1 MNKNLKKV
9 ISAVA
14 ALAVSASS
22 IVAFAAGYPDVP
34 ETASYAQAVKELSA
48 LNVINGYEDGTFAP
62 DKNVTRA
69 EITKMIVTA
78 LGTASVSAANAATG
92 RDTQFDDVKGTHWAS
107 GYVTVGTSAGTQF
120 INGYS
125 ATEFGPE
132 DNVTFAQ
139 AVKMLVAALGY
150 TTYAEN
156 NGGWPN
162 GYLTY
167 GYNLDITKGVTGVSN
182 DTQVTRAQ
190 VAQMIDN
197 AVKAPIC
204 VVDGYDTQWNGT
216 QTPRLVEKNETSQ
229 YNKDTWQC
237 LLNYAHDAYVVNGRV
252 QATHQSDNSVKTDEV
267 VISIEKSNNYDGYQ
281 VVAKQSQGARLS
293 NQKAYIGE
301 SEADKYLLTYAEM
314 IVQMNDD
321 DELTILSIV
330 PAGSNKT
337 ETFAAE
343 DLDERTINGAS
354 MDDSSLKVYVNG
366 STTKTTTYKLN
377 TESNGVGFY
386 LNGQPLAENLSATS
400 DVLAGYINDYV
411 INNPTGTVTLID
423 SPNEGVSTTDGKYDY
438 IMVTYYKDAIV
449 DSVVGD
455 DEECTIYFS
464 EADLGTDSSMDVDY
478 TDEDKYYSFTTTDG
492 TAIKPTDLVEDD
504 VLSIAYTGTNFSS
517 SDSYTVIVSRDTAE
531 GKVTSKGSDDGVK
544 TEFSM
549 NGSVYKIASEVLVNK
564 DKDIAVGNE
573 YTFYLDA
580 FGRIAKVDET
590 ANSQKVAL
598 LENVYTANGDQYY
611 ATIVTPDGKKT
622 NYTIKDKALYDT
634 YRAYCY
640 VDNSD
645 KKKAPEDRV
654 YGYSLSS
661 STGNITIKDP
671 FDKNGG
677 ANIEYRESTNRIG
690 SIRLN
695 DSVTSILDLSDYSA
709 DRSIEPMTI
718 DALEDSAEYTA
729 YGYNKLSDNSY
740 QLVLIIDGG
749 QGALTYKTEF
759 VIYSKK
765 SSEEVDGDNKTT
777 YTVYEPGA
785 TEATTIVLDDDSV
798 DKDLNEGDPIVV
810 KKNASGYATEVYP
823 LFNVNLNNGY
833 SAFASAARSAL
844 NDKDL
849 STIIDTGKADS
860 TLKKGSNNKNESN
873 WIFGAIYDR
882 SGKSVTIATMD
893 DFKKTVKLNSADYDL
908 KDYEV
913 SVNDLDEYDIDPDAN
928 ILVYNYKE
936 RSGKQLRVSNGV
948 LSSIL
953 KLTTVKAAFTDA
965 DQDSILNWNA
975 DAITANEGAQYGRTS
990 FIFAKTIDGD
1000 ITEAYVIVPSSSRN

>member
-22 IVAFAAGYPDVP
+22 IVAFAAAGYPDVP

-48 LNVINGYEDGTFAP
+48 LKVINGYEDGTFLP

-78 LGTASVSAANAATG
+78 LGSASLSAANAATG
-92 RDTQFDDVKGTHWAS
+92 KDTQFEDVKGTHWAS
-107 GYVTVGTSAGTQF
+107 GFVTVGTSAGTQF

-182 DTQVTRAQ
+182 DTQLTRAQ

-204 VVDGYDTQWNGT
+204 VIDGYDTQWNGT
-216 QTPRLVEKNETSQ
+216 QTPRLVEKNTTSQ

-252 QATHQSDNSVKTDEV
+252 RRTHQSDSSVKTDEV
-267 VISIEKSNNYDGYQ
+267 YISIEKSNNYDGYQ
-281 VVAKQSQGARLS
+281 VVSGYTDRTHYD
-293 NQKAYIGE
+293 NEKAYIGD
-301 SEADKYLLTYAEM
+301 SEADKYLLTYSEL
-314 IVQMNDD
+314 IVQQNDD
-321 DELTILSIV
+321 DELTILSIA
-330 PAGSNKT
+330 PIGANKT

-343 DLDERTINGAS
+343 DLDERTINDDV

-366 STTKTTTYKLN
+366 STSKTTTYKLS
-377 TESNGVGFY
+377 TDGVGFY
-386 LNGQPLAENLSATS
+386 LNGQPLAENLSATGTE
-400 DVLAGYINDYV
+400 LAGYINDY
-411 INNPTGTVTLID
+411 IIDNATGTVTLID
-423 SPNEGVSTTDGKYDY
+423 SPEEGVSTTDGKYDY

-464 EADLGTDSSMDVDY
+464 EADLGTDSSMEIDN

-492 TAIKPTDLVEDD
+492 KEIKATDLVEDD
-504 VLSIAYTGTNFSS
+504 VLSIAYTGTSFSN
-517 SDSYTVIVSRDTAE
+517 SDSYTVLVSRDTAE

-544 TEFSM
+544 TEFTM
-549 NGSVYKIASEVLVNK
+549 NGSTYKIASTALVNQN
-564 DKDIAVGNE
+564 KDITVGNE

-590 ANSQKVAL
+590 ANSQKIAL

-622 NYTIKDKALYDT
+622 NYTIKDKATYDQ
-634 YRAYCY
+634 YKLFCY
-640 VDNSD
+640 ESAADGAE
-645 KKKAPEDRV
+645 KLAAEERV

-661 STGNITIKDP
+661 STGNITIKDKY
-671 FDKNGG
+671 DKNGG
-677 ANIEYRESTNRIG
+677 EKIEYRESTNRIG
-690 SIRLN
+690 TIRLN
-695 DSVTSILDLSDYSA
+695 DSVTSILDLSDY
-709 DRSIEPMTI
+709 DNDKSIEPMTI
-718 DALEDSAEYTA
+718 SALEDSAEYTA

-740 QLVLIIDGG
+740 QLVLVLDGG

-759 VIYSKK
+759 VIYSKQ
-765 SSEEVDGDNKTT
+765 SSAEVDGDTKTT

-785 TEATTIVLDDDSV
+785 TSEKELVLDEDIDV
-798 DKDLNEGDPIVV
+798 TLNEGDPIVV
-810 KKNASGYATEVYP
+810 KKNSSGYVTSVYK
-823 LFNVNLNNGY
+823 LFNINLNNGY
-833 SAFASAARSAL
+833 KAFADAARSAL
-844 NDKDL
+844 NSKNL
-849 STIIDTGKADS
+849 KTIINTDNAAT
-860 TLKKGSNNKNESN
+860 TLEKGSGNKNQSD
-873 WIFGAIYDR
+873 WIFGAVYDR
-882 SGKSVTIATMD
+882 SGKSVTIATQD

-913 SVNDLDEYDIDPDAN
+913 SVNDLEEYDIDDDAN
-928 ILVYNYKE
+928 ILVYSYKE

-948 LSSIL
+948 LSSII

-965 DQDSILNWNA
+965 DKDSILDWNSSALTA
-975 DAITANEGAQYGRTS
+975 DENAQYGRTS

-1000 ITEAYVIVPSSSRN
+1000 ITEAYVIVPSTSKN